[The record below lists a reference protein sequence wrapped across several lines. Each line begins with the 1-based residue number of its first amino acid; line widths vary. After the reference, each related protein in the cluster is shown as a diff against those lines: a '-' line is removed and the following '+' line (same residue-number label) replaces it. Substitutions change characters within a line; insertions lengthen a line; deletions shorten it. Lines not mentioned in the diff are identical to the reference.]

1 MREILHC
8 YCLGGLDA
16 VYQRDTETGA
26 VELLLAPAE
35 AEGFTYRNDC
45 AAEPLI
51 QAKLAEDDAPSYF
64 SGGRTMRN
72 SPTTRAIQYVG
83 QTAQTFADKIV
94 ITTKLAD
101 PRGLDYTHTLTLYAD
116 NPAAEVV
123 TSVANCGD
131 RPVTFEML
139 SSFTLGSLPLFSRG
153 LAPETI
159 KIHRLRST
167 WSAEGRLVTENAED
181 LQLEPSW
188 KCYSANSV
196 RFGSVGS
203 FPVRGYVPFCAVE
216 DTAHHMVWAA
226 VTTQGSSWQMEL
238 YRQDFGLSLSG
249 GLADRE
255 FGAWTKTLA
264 PGESFTAPKAV
275 LTAVWGSLDEA
286 AQALAENTRRAIEPR
301 LPACERTLPV
311 IFNEF
316 CSTWGKPTEETVL
329 RHVRALKGKNL
340 GYYVIDAGWYDDAS
354 FEAATKLGKWELSRK
369 AFPHG
374 LKYVVDAIHDA
385 GMKAGIWFE
394 FEMAGRDE
402 PDCFNKTEWLLTR
415 DGRPITAGDRRFWD
429 MRKPEVQE
437 YLAHKVI
444 DFLRANELDYMKVDY
459 NETIGLGCDGAESLG
474 EGLRQQ
480 IAATQQFFARIRR
493 ELPDLVLE
501 LCASGGHRLCHSFLE
516 LSCMASF
523 SDAHE
528 CDEIPI
534 IAANM
539 HRMILPRQS
548 QIWAVVKAEHP
559 LQKLYYQICSG
570 LLGRLCFSGEPDALS
585 AEQWAVMDEGTAFY
599 AKAAPIIDRGVSVR
613 YGSEIVS
620 YRAPKG
626 WQGVV
631 RRGKTQTLVV
641 IHTFGAA
648 PDAVTLPV
656 RGKLAA
662 QFLRGG
668 LTVDTADGLTVRGLR
683 DFDAAAF
690 ILENEVCDFD
700 AVDFIL
706 GNEV

>member
-1 MREILHC
+1 M
-8 YCLGGLDA
+8 
-16 VYQRDTETGA
+16 TEA
-26 VELLLAPAE
+26 
-35 AEGFTYRNDC
+35 
-45 AAEPLI
+45 
-51 QAKLAEDDAPSYF
+51 
-64 SGGRTMRN
+64 
-72 SPTTRAIQYVG
+72 
-83 QTAQTFADKIV
+83 
-94 ITTKLAD
+94 
-101 PRGLDYTHTLTLYAD
+101 
-116 NPAAEVV
+116 
-123 TSVANCGD
+123 
-131 RPVTFEML
+131 
-139 SSFTLGSLPLFSRG
+139 
-153 LAPETI
+153 
-159 KIHRLRST
+159 
-167 WSAEGRLVTENAED
+167 AED

-203 FPVRGYVPFCAVE
+203 FPVRGFVPFCAVD
-216 DTAHHMVWAA
+216 DTAHGVTWAA

-255 FGAWTKTLA
+255 FGAWCKTLA
-264 PGESFTAPKAV
+264 PGACFTAPKAIV
-275 LTAVWGSLDEA
+275 TAVRGGVDEA
-286 AQALAENTRRAIEPR
+286 AQALAENDRRSVEPL
-301 LPACERTLPV
+301 LPAADRPLPV
-311 IFNEF
+311 LFNEF

-340 GYYVIDAGWYDDAS
+340 GYYVIDAGWYDDES

-394 FEMAGRDE
+394 FEVAGRDE
-402 PDCFNKTEWLLTR
+402 PDCFNKTAWLLTR

-444 DFLRANELDYMKVDY
+444 DFLRDNDIDYMKVDY
-459 NETIGLGCDGAESLG
+459 NENIGLGCDGAESLG

-480 IAATQQFFARIRR
+480 IAATQAFFARIRR

-548 QIWAVVKAEHP
+548 QIWAVVKAGQP

-585 AEQWAVMDEGTAFY
+585 DAQWAIMDEGTAFY
-599 AKAAPIIDRGVSVR
+599 AKAAPIIDHGVSQR
-613 YGSEIVS
+613 FGSRIVS

-626 WQGVV
+626 WQAVV
-631 RRGKTQTLVV
+631 RRGETQTLVV
-641 IHTFGAA
+641 VHTFGAA
-648 PDAVTLPV
+648 PEAVTLPV
-656 RGKLAA
+656 GGKIAA
-662 QFLRGG
+662 QFMR
-668 LTVDTADGLTVRGLR
+668 DGLTVTHLDGQLTVHGFA

-690 ILENEVCDFD
+690 ILENEV
-700 AVDFIL
+700 
-706 GNEV
+706 

>member
-1 MREILHC
+1 MREILNR
-8 YCLGGLDA
+8 YTLGGLTAAYRREGDI
-16 VYQRDTETGA
+16 
-26 VELLLAPAE
+26 VELLLVPAGS
-35 AEGFTYRNDC
+35 EGGIARADC

-51 QAKLAEDDAPSYF
+51 QAKLTEDDAPAFF

-72 SPTTRAIQYVG
+72 SPTVKAMRYAG
-83 QTAQTFADKIV
+83 QTAQVFDDKIV
-94 ITTKLAD
+94 IVTKLAD
-101 PRGLDYTHTLTLYAD
+101 PRGLAYTHTLTLYAD

-123 TSVANCGD
+123 TSVENTGSEAH
-131 RPVTFEML
+131 TLEML
-139 SSFTLGSLPLFSRG
+139 SSFTLGSLSPFSAG
-153 LAPETI
+153 LAPETL

-167 WSAEGRLVTENAED
+167 WSAEGRLVTEAAED

-203 FPVRGYVPFCAVE
+203 FPVRGFVPFCAVE
-216 DTAHHMVWAA
+216 DTAHGVTWAA
-226 VTTQGSSWQMEL
+226 ATTQGSSWQMEL

-255 FGAWTKTLA
+255 FGAWCKTLA
-264 PGESFTAPKAV
+264 PGETFTAPKAV
-275 LTAVWGSLDEA
+275 VTAVQGGVDLA
-286 AQALAENTRRAIEPR
+286 AQVLAENTRRSVEPI
-301 LPACERTLPV
+301 LPESEKSMPV
-311 IFNEF
+311 LFNEF
-316 CSTWGKPTEETVL
+316 CSTWGSPTEETILKHLESL
-329 RHVRALKGKNL
+329 RGHNL
-340 GYYVIDAGWYDDAS
+340 GYYVIDAGWYDDES
-354 FEAATKLGKWELSRK
+354 FEAASKLGKWELSEK
-369 AFPHG
+369 HFPHG
-374 LKYVVDAIHDA
+374 MRYVVEKIHNA

-402 PDCFNKTEWLLTR
+402 PDCFNRTEWQLTR
-415 DGRPITAGDRRFWD
+415 GGIPITAGDRRFWD

-444 DFLRANELDYMKVDY
+444 DFLRENELDYMKVDY

-474 EGLRQQ
+474 EGLYEQ
-480 IAATQQFFARIRR
+480 ILASQQFFARIRR

-516 LSCMASF
+516 LACMASF

-548 QIWAVVKAEHP
+548 QIWAVVKAGQP
-559 LQKLYYQICSG
+559 LQKLYYQICSW

-585 AEQWAVMDEGTAFY
+585 AAQWTVMDEGTAFY
-599 AKAAPIIDRGVSVR
+599 GKAASIIDHGVSQR
-613 YGSEIVS
+613 FGSRIVS

-626 WQGVV
+626 WQAVV
-631 RRGKTQTLVV
+631 RRGETQTLVV
-641 IHTFGAA
+641 MHTFGAA
-648 PDAVTLPV
+648 PEAVTLPAG
-656 RGKLAA
+656 GKIAA
-662 QFLRGG
+662 QFMRYG
-668 LTVDTADGLTVRGLR
+668 LTVTHLDGQLTVQGLT

-690 ILENEVCDFD
+690 ILENE
-700 AVDFIL
+700 
-706 GNEV
+706 G

>member
-1 MREILHC
+1 MREILNT
-8 YCLGGLDA
+8 YVLGGLTA
-16 VYQRDTETGA
+16 VYRRDAEAGT
-26 VELLLAPAE
+26 VELLLVPADSE
-35 AEGFTYRNDC
+35 DKIVRDDC
-45 AAEPLI
+45 AAEPLV
-51 QAKLAEDDAPSYF
+51 QAKLAEDDAPSFF

-83 QTAQTFADKIV
+83 QEAQTSADKIV

-101 PRGLDYTHTLTLYAD
+101 PRGLAYTHTLTLYAD
-116 NPAAEVV
+116 TPAAEVV
-123 TSVANCGD
+123 TSVENTGSKS
-131 RPVTFEML
+131 VTFEML
-139 SSFTLGSLPLFSRG
+139 SSFTLGSLSPFSTG
-153 LAPETI
+153 LAPESV
-159 KIHRLRST
+159 KIHRMRST

-216 DTAHHMVWAA
+216 DTAHGVTWAA
-226 VTTQGSSWQMEL
+226 ATTHASSWQMEL

-255 FGAWTKTLA
+255 FGAWCKTLA
-264 PGESFTAPKAV
+264 PGETFTAPKAV
-275 LTAVWGSLDEA
+275 LTAVRGGVDEA
-286 AQALAENTRRAIEPR
+286 AQTLAENIRRSIEPL
-301 LPACERTLPV
+301 LPESEKTLPV
-311 IFNEF
+311 LFNEF

-340 GYYVIDAGWYDDAS
+340 GYYVIDAGWYDDES
-354 FEAATKLGKWELSRK
+354 FEAATKLGRWELSRK

-394 FEMAGRDE
+394 FEVAGRDE

-437 YLAHKVI
+437 YLAHRVI
-444 DFLRANELDYMKVDY
+444 DFLRSNDIDYMKVDY

-480 IAATQQFFARIRR
+480 IAATQAFFARIRR

-516 LSCMASF
+516 LACMASF

-548 QIWAVVKAEHP
+548 QIWAVVKAGQP

-585 AEQWAVMDEGTAFY
+585 AAQWTVMDEGTAFY
-599 AKAAPIIDRGVSVR
+599 AKAAPIIDHGVSR
-613 YGSEIVS
+613 RFGSRIVS

-626 WQGVV
+626 WQAVV
-631 RRGKTQTLVV
+631 RRGETQTLVV
-641 IHTFGAA
+641 VHTFGAV
-648 PDAVTLPV
+648 PEAVTLPV
-656 RGKLAA
+656 GGKIAA
-662 QFLRGG
+662 QFMRDGLAVTHLDDQ
-668 LTVDTADGLTVRGLR
+668 LTVHGLA

-690 ILENEVCDFD
+690 ILENEV
-700 AVDFIL
+700 
-706 GNEV
+706 

>member
-1 MREILHC
+1 MREILNR
-8 YCLGGLDA
+8 YTLGGLTA
-16 VYQRDTETGA
+16 VYRREGA
-26 VELLLAPAE
+26 VVELLLVPAGS
-35 AEGFTYRNDC
+35 EGRIARADC

-51 QAKLAEDDAPSYF
+51 QAKLTEDDAPAFF

-72 SPTTRAIQYVG
+72 SPTVKAMQYAG
-83 QTAQTFADKIV
+83 QTAQNFSDKTV
-94 ITTKLAD
+94 VVTKLTD
-101 PRGLDYTHTLTLYAD
+101 PRGLAYTHTLTLYAD

-123 TSVANCGD
+123 TRVENIGSEA
-131 RPVTFEML
+131 RTLEML
-139 SSFTLGSLPLFSRG
+139 SSFTLGSLSPFSEG
-153 LAPETI
+153 LAPESL

-167 WSAEGRLVTENAED
+167 WSAEGRLVTEAAED

-203 FPVRGYVPFCAVE
+203 FPVRGFVPFCAVE
-216 DTAHHMVWAA
+216 DTAHGVTWAA

-255 FGAWTKTLA
+255 FGAWCKTLA
-264 PGESFTAPKAV
+264 PGACFTAPKAIV
-275 LTAVWGSLDEA
+275 TAVRGGADTA
-286 AQALAENTRRAIEPR
+286 AQVLAENTRRAIEPL
-301 LPACERTLPV
+301 LPASEKTLPV
-311 IFNEF
+311 LFNEF

-340 GYYVIDAGWYDDAS
+340 GYYVIDAGWYDDES
-354 FEAATKLGKWELSRK
+354 FEAATKLGRWELSRK

-374 LKYVVDAIHDA
+374 LKYVVDAIHNA
-385 GMKAGIWFE
+385 GMKVGIWFE
-394 FEMAGRDE
+394 FEMVGRDE

-415 DGRPITAGDRRFWD
+415 DGRPITAGNRRFWD

-437 YLAHKVI
+437 YLAHRVI
-444 DFLRANELDYMKVDY
+444 DFLRSNGIDYMKVDY

-474 EGLRQQ
+474 EGLYEQ
-480 IAATQQFFARIRR
+480 ILASQQFFARIRR

-501 LCASGGHRLCHSFLE
+501 LCASGGHRLCHSFVALA
-516 LSCMASF
+516 CMASF

-548 QIWAVVKAEHP
+548 QIWAVVKGEHP

-570 LLGRLCFSGEPDALS
+570 LLGRLCYSGHPQDLT

-599 AKAAPIIDRGVSVR
+599 AKAAPIIDHGVSQR
-613 YGSEIVS
+613 FGSRIVS
-620 YRAPKG
+620 YRAPRG
-626 WQGVV
+626 WQAVV
-631 RRGKTQTLVV
+631 RRGETQTLVV
-641 IHTFGAA
+641 VHTFGAA
-648 PDAVTLPV
+648 PEAVTLPV
-656 RGKLAA
+656 GGKIAA
-662 QFLRGG
+662 QFMR
-668 LTVDTADGLTVRGLR
+668 DGLTVTLPDGQLTVQGLV

-690 ILENEVCDFD
+690 ILENE
-700 AVDFIL
+700 
-706 GNEV
+706 G

>member
-1 MREILHC
+1 MREILKS
-8 YCLGGLDA
+8 YTLGGLTALYRREGD
-16 VYQRDTETGA
+16 A
-26 VELLLAPAE
+26 VELLLVPAGS
-35 AEGFTYRNDC
+35 EGDITRTDC

-51 QAKLAEDDAPSYF
+51 QAKLTEDDAPAFF

-72 SPTTRAIQYVG
+72 SPTVKAMRYAG
-83 QTAQTFADKIV
+83 QTAQVFDDKIV
-94 ITTKLAD
+94 IVTKLTD
-101 PRGLDYTHTLTLYAD
+101 PRGLAYTHTLTLYAD

-123 TSVANCGD
+123 TSVENTGSEAH
-131 RPVTFEML
+131 TLEML
-139 SSFTLGSLPLFSRG
+139 SSFTLGSLSPFSTG
-153 LAPETI
+153 LAPETL

-167 WSAEGRLVTENAED
+167 WSAEGRLVTEAAED

-203 FPVRGYVPFCAVE
+203 FPVRGFVPFCAVE
-216 DTAHHMVWAA
+216 DTAHSVTWAA
-226 VTTQGSSWQMEL
+226 AAAQGSSWQMEL

-255 FGAWTKTLA
+255 FGAWCKTLA
-264 PGESFTAPKAV
+264 PGACFTAPKAIV
-275 LTAVWGSLDEA
+275 TAVRGGADTA
-286 AQALAENTRRAIEPR
+286 AQVLAENARRAIEPL
-301 LPACERTLPV
+301 LPASEKTLPV
-311 IFNEF
+311 LFNEF

-340 GYYVIDAGWYDDAS
+340 GYYVIDAGWYDDDA

-394 FEMAGRDE
+394 FEVAGRDE
-402 PDCFNKTEWLLTR
+402 PDCFNKTDWLLTR

-437 YLAHKVI
+437 YLAHRVI
-444 DFLRANELDYMKVDY
+444 DFLRDNDIDYMKVDY
-459 NETIGLGCDGAESLG
+459 NENIGLGCDGAESLG

-480 IAATQQFFARIRR
+480 IAATQAVFARIRR
-493 ELPDLVLE
+493 ELPYLVLE

-516 LSCMASF
+516 LACMASF

-548 QIWAVVKAEHP
+548 QSWAVVKAEHP
-559 LQKLYYQICSG
+559 LQKLYYRICGG
-570 LLGRLCFSGEPDALS
+570 LLGRLCFSGEPDALT
-585 AEQWAVMDEGTAFY
+585 AAQWAVMDEGTEFY
-599 AKAAPIIDRGVSVR
+599 AKAAPIIDRGVSQR
-613 YGSEIVS
+613 FGPPIVS
-620 YRAPKG
+620 YRAPRG
-626 WQGVV
+626 WQAVV

-641 IHTFGAA
+641 VHTFGSA
-648 PDAVTLPV
+648 PEAVTLPV
-656 RGKLAA
+656 SGKIAA
-662 QFLRGG
+662 QFMRSG
-668 LTVDTADGLTVRGLR
+668 LTVTQTNGQLAVHGLT
-683 DFDAAAF
+683 DFDAAAI
-690 ILENEVCDFD
+690 ILENEV
-700 AVDFIL
+700 
-706 GNEV
+706 

>member
-1 MREILHC
+1 MREILNR
-8 YCLGGLDA
+8 YTLGGLTAAYRREGDI
-16 VYQRDTETGA
+16 
-26 VELLLAPAE
+26 VELLLVPAGS
-35 AEGFTYRNDC
+35 EGGIARADC

-51 QAKLAEDDAPSYF
+51 QAKLTEDDAPAFF

-72 SPTTRAIQYVG
+72 SPTVKAMRYAG
-83 QTAQTFADKIV
+83 QTAQVFDDKIV
-94 ITTKLAD
+94 IVTKLTD
-101 PRGLDYTHTLTLYAD
+101 PRGLAYTHTLTLYAD

-123 TSVANCGD
+123 TSVENTGSEAH
-131 RPVTFEML
+131 TLEML
-139 SSFTLGSLPLFSRG
+139 SSFTLGSLSPFSAG
-153 LAPETI
+153 LAPESL

-167 WSAEGRLVTENAED
+167 WSAEGRLVTAAAED

-203 FPVRGYVPFCAVE
+203 FPVRGFAPFCAVE
-216 DTAHHMVWAA
+216 DTAHGVTWAA
-226 VTTQGSSWQMEL
+226 ATTQGSSWQMEL

-255 FGAWTKTLA
+255 FGAWCKTLA
-264 PGESFTAPKAV
+264 PGACFTAPKAV
-275 LTAVWGSLDEA
+275 VTAVQGGVDLA
-286 AQALAENTRRAIEPR
+286 AQALAENTRRSVEPI
-301 LPACERTLPV
+301 LPESEKSLPV
-311 IFNEF
+311 LFNEF
-316 CSTWGKPTEETVL
+316 CSTWGSPTEETIL
-329 RHVRALKGKNL
+329 KHLESLKGHNL
-340 GYYVIDAGWYDDAS
+340 GYYVIDAGWYDDLS
-354 FEAATKLGKWELSRK
+354 FEAASKLGKWELSK
-369 AFPHG
+369 KHFPHG
-374 LKYVVDAIHDA
+374 MRYVVEKIHDA

-402 PDCFNKTEWLLTR
+402 PDCFTKTDWLLTR
-415 DGRPITAGDRRFWD
+415 GGIPITAGDRRFWD

-444 DFLRANELDYMKVDY
+444 DFLRENDLDYMKVDY

-474 EGLRQQ
+474 EGLYEQ
-480 IAATQQFFARIRR
+480 ILASQQFFARIRR

-548 QIWAVVKAEHP
+548 QIWAVVKGEHP

-570 LLGRLCFSGEPDALS
+570 LLGRLCYSGHPQDLTT
-585 AEQWAVMDEGTAFY
+585 EQWAIMDEGTAFY
-599 AKAAPIIDRGVSVR
+599 AKAAPIIDHGVSQR
-613 YGSEIVS
+613 FGSRIVS

-626 WQGVV
+626 WQAVV
-631 RRGKTQTLVV
+631 RRGETQTLVV
-641 IHTFGAA
+641 VHTFGAA
-648 PDAVTLPV
+648 PEAVPLPAG
-656 RGKLAA
+656 GKIAA
-662 QFLRGG
+662 QFMR
-668 LTVDTADGLTVRGLR
+668 DGLTVTHLDGQLTVHGLT

-690 ILENEVCDFD
+690 ILENEV
-700 AVDFIL
+700 
-706 GNEV
+706 

>member
-1 MREILHC
+1 MREILNR
-8 YCLGGLDA
+8 YTLGGLTA
-16 VYQRDTETGA
+16 VYRREGDV
-26 VELLLAPAE
+26 VELLLVPAGS
-35 AEGFTYRNDC
+35 EGSIARADC

-51 QAKLAEDDAPSYF
+51 QAKLTEDDAPAFF

-72 SPTTRAIQYVG
+72 SPTVKTMRYAG
-83 QTAQTFADKIV
+83 QTAQKSADKTV
-94 ITTKLAD
+94 VVTKLAD
-101 PRGLDYTHTLTLYAD
+101 PRGLAYTHTLTLYAD

-123 TSVANCGD
+123 TSVENTGSEAH
-131 RPVTFEML
+131 TLEML
-139 SSFTLGSLPLFSRG
+139 SSFTLGSLSPFSAG
-153 LAPETI
+153 LAPETL

-167 WSAEGRLVTENAED
+167 WSAEGRLVTEAAED

-203 FPVRGYVPFCAVE
+203 FPVRGFVPFCAVE
-216 DTAHHMVWAA
+216 DTAHGVTWAA
-226 VTTQGSSWQMEL
+226 ATTQGSSWQMEL

-255 FGAWTKTLA
+255 FGAWCKTLA
-264 PGESFTAPKAV
+264 PGETFTAPKAV
-275 LTAVWGSLDEA
+275 VTAVQGGVDLA
-286 AQALAENTRRAIEPR
+286 AQVLAENTRRSVEPI
-301 LPACERTLPV
+301 LPESEKSMPV
-311 IFNEF
+311 LFNEF
-316 CSTWGKPTEETVL
+316 CSTWGSPTEETILKHLESL
-329 RHVRALKGKNL
+329 RGHNL
-340 GYYVIDAGWYDDAS
+340 GYYVIDAGWYDDES
-354 FEAATKLGKWELSRK
+354 FEAASKLGKWELSEK
-369 AFPHG
+369 HFPHG
-374 LKYVVDAIHDA
+374 MRYVVEKIHNA

-402 PDCFNKTEWLLTR
+402 PDCFNRTEWQLTR
-415 DGRPITAGDRRFWD
+415 GGIPITAGDRRFWD

-444 DFLRANELDYMKVDY
+444 DFLRENELDYMKVDY

-474 EGLRQQ
+474 EGLYEQ
-480 IAATQQFFARIRR
+480 ILASQQFFARIRR

-516 LSCMASF
+516 LACMASF

-548 QIWAVVKAEHP
+548 QIWAVVKAGQP
-559 LQKLYYQICSG
+559 LQKLYYQICSW

-585 AEQWAVMDEGTAFY
+585 AAQWTVMDEGTAFY
-599 AKAAPIIDRGVSVR
+599 GKAASIIDHGVSQR
-613 YGSEIVS
+613 FGSRIVS

-626 WQGVV
+626 WQAVV
-631 RRGKTQTLVV
+631 RRGETQTLVV
-641 IHTFGAA
+641 MHTFGAA
-648 PDAVTLPV
+648 PEAVTLPAG
-656 RGKLAA
+656 GKIAA
-662 QFLRGG
+662 QFMRYG
-668 LTVDTADGLTVRGLR
+668 LTVTHLDGQLTVQGLT

-690 ILENEVCDFD
+690 ILENE
-700 AVDFIL
+700 
-706 GNEV
+706 G

>member
-1 MREILHC
+1 MREILKS
-8 YCLGGLDA
+8 YTLGGLTALYRREGD
-16 VYQRDTETGA
+16 A
-26 VELLLAPAE
+26 VELLLVPAGS
-35 AEGFTYRNDC
+35 EGDITRTDC

-51 QAKLAEDDAPSYF
+51 QAKLTEDDAPAFF

-72 SPTTRAIQYVG
+72 SPTVKAMRYAG
-83 QTAQTFADKIV
+83 QTAQVFDDKIV
-94 ITTKLAD
+94 IVTKLTD
-101 PRGLDYTHTLTLYAD
+101 PRGLAYTHTLTLYAD

-123 TSVANCGD
+123 TSVENTGSEAH
-131 RPVTFEML
+131 TLEML
-139 SSFTLGSLPLFSRG
+139 SSFTLGSLSPFSTG
-153 LAPETI
+153 LAPETL

-167 WSAEGRLVTENAED
+167 WSAEGRLVTEAAED

-203 FPVRGYVPFCAVE
+203 FPVRGFVPFCAVE
-216 DTAHHMVWAA
+216 DTAHSVTWAA
-226 VTTQGSSWQMEL
+226 AAAQGSSWQMEL

-255 FGAWTKTLA
+255 FGAWCKTLA
-264 PGESFTAPKAV
+264 PGACFTAPKAIV
-275 LTAVWGSLDEA
+275 TAVRGGADTA
-286 AQALAENTRRAIEPR
+286 AQVLAENARRAIEPL
-301 LPACERTLPV
+301 LPASEKTLPV
-311 IFNEF
+311 LFNEF

-340 GYYVIDAGWYDDAS
+340 GYYVIDAGWYDDDA

-394 FEMAGRDE
+394 FEVAGRDE
-402 PDCFNKTEWLLTR
+402 PDCFNKTDWLLTR

-437 YLAHKVI
+437 YLAHRVI
-444 DFLRANELDYMKVDY
+444 DFLRDNDIDYMKVDY
-459 NETIGLGCDGAESLG
+459 NENIGLGCDGAESLG

-480 IAATQQFFARIRR
+480 IAATQAFFARIRR

-516 LSCMASF
+516 LACMASF

-559 LQKLYYQICSG
+559 LQKLYYRICGG
-570 LLGRLCFSGEPDALS
+570 LLGRLCFSGEPDALT
-585 AEQWAVMDEGTAFY
+585 AAQWAVMDEGTEFY
-599 AKAAPIIDRGVSVR
+599 AKAAPIIDRGVSQR
-613 YGSEIVS
+613 FGPPIVS
-620 YRAPKG
+620 YRAPRG
-626 WQGVV
+626 WQAVV

-641 IHTFGAA
+641 VHTFGSA
-648 PDAVTLPV
+648 PEAVTLPV
-656 RGKLAA
+656 SGKIAA
-662 QFLRGG
+662 QFMRSG
-668 LTVDTADGLTVRGLR
+668 LTVTQTNGQLAVHGLT
-683 DFDAAAF
+683 DFDAAAI
-690 ILENEVCDFD
+690 ILENEV
-700 AVDFIL
+700 
-706 GNEV
+706 

>member
-1 MREILHC
+1 MREILNR
-8 YCLGGLDA
+8 YTLGGLTA
-16 VYQRDTETGA
+16 VYRREGA
-26 VELLLAPAE
+26 VVELLLVPAGS
-35 AEGFTYRNDC
+35 EGCIARADC

-51 QAKLAEDDAPSYF
+51 QAKLTEDDAPAFF

-72 SPTTRAIQYVG
+72 SPTVKAMQYAG
-83 QTAQTFADKIV
+83 QTAQNFSDKTV
-94 ITTKLAD
+94 VVTKLTD
-101 PRGLDYTHTLTLYAD
+101 PRGLAYTHTLTLYAD

-123 TSVANCGD
+123 TSVENTGSEA
-131 RPVTFEML
+131 RTLEML
-139 SSFTLGSLPLFSRG
+139 SSFTLGSLSPFSEG
-153 LAPETI
+153 LAPESL

-167 WSAEGRLVTENAED
+167 WSAEGRLVTEAAED

-203 FPVRGYVPFCAVE
+203 FPVRGFVPFCAVE
-216 DTAHHMVWAA
+216 DTAHGVTWAA
-226 VTTQGSSWQMEL
+226 VTTQSSSWQMEL

-249 GLADRE
+249 ELADRE
-255 FGAWTKTLA
+255 FGAWCKTLA
-264 PGESFTAPKAV
+264 PGERFTAPKAV
-275 LTAVWGSLDEA
+275 LTAVRGGADTA
-286 AQALAENTRRAIEPR
+286 AQVLAENTRRAIEPL
-301 LPACERTLPV
+301 LPAADRPLPV
-311 IFNEF
+311 LFNEF

-340 GYYVIDAGWYDDAS
+340 GYYVIDAGWYDDES

-394 FEMAGRDE
+394 FEVVGRDE

-437 YLAHKVI
+437 YLAHRVI
-444 DFLRANELDYMKVDY
+444 DFLRDNDIDYMKVDY

-474 EGLRQQ
+474 EGLYEQ
-480 IAATQQFFARIRR
+480 ILASQQFFARIRR

-548 QIWAVVKAEHP
+548 QIWAVVKAGQP

-585 AEQWAVMDEGTAFY
+585 DAQWAIMDEGTAFY
-599 AKAAPIIDRGVSVR
+599 AKAAPIIDHGVSGR
-613 YGSEIVS
+613 FGSRIVS

-626 WQGVV
+626 WQAVV
-631 RRGKTQTLVV
+631 RRGETQTLVV
-641 IHTFGAA
+641 VHTFGAA
-648 PDAVTLPV
+648 PEAVTLPV
-656 RGKLAA
+656 GGKIAA
-662 QFLRGG
+662 QFMR
-668 LTVDTADGLTVRGLR
+668 DGLTVTHLDGQLTLQGLA

-690 ILENEVCDFD
+690 ILENE
-700 AVDFIL
+700 
-706 GNEV
+706 G

>member
-1 MREILHC
+1 MREILNR
-8 YCLGGLDA
+8 YTLGGLTA
-16 VYQRDTETGA
+16 VYRREGDV
-26 VELLLAPAE
+26 VELLLVPAGS
-35 AEGFTYRNDC
+35 EGSIARADC

-51 QAKLAEDDAPSYF
+51 QAKLTEDDAPAFF

-72 SPTTRAIQYVG
+72 SPTVKAMRYAG
-83 QTAQTFADKIV
+83 QTAQVFDDKIV
-94 ITTKLAD
+94 IVTKLTD
-101 PRGLDYTHTLTLYAD
+101 PRGLAYTHTLTLYAD
-116 NPAAEVV
+116 NPAAQVV
-123 TSVANCGD
+123 TSVENTGST
-131 RPVTFEML
+131 PVTFEML
-139 SSFTLGSLPLFSRG
+139 SSFTLGSLSPFSAG
-153 LAPETI
+153 LAPESL

-203 FPVRGYVPFCAVE
+203 FPVRGFVPFCAVE
-216 DTAHHMVWAA
+216 DTAHGVTWAA

-255 FGAWTKTLA
+255 FGAWCKTLA
-264 PGESFTAPKAV
+264 PGETFTAPKAV
-275 LTAVWGSLDEA
+275 VTAVQGGVDLA
-286 AQALAENTRRAIEPR
+286 AQALAENTRRTIEPL
-301 LPACERTLPV
+301 LPASEKTLPV
-311 IFNEF
+311 LFNEF
-316 CSTWGKPTEETVL
+316 CSTWGKPTEETIL
-329 RHVRALKGKNL
+329 KHLESLKGHNL
-340 GYYVIDAGWYDDAS
+340 GYYVIDAGWYDDDA
-354 FEAATKLGKWELSRK
+354 FEAATKLGRWELSRK

-394 FEMAGRDE
+394 FEMVGRDE

-437 YLAHKVI
+437 YLARKVI
-444 DFLRANELDYMKVDY
+444 DFLRENDLDYMKVDY
-459 NETIGLGCDGAESLG
+459 NEDIGLGCDGAESLG
-474 EGLRQQ
+474 EGLYEQ
-480 IAATQQFFARIRR
+480 ILATQVFFARIRR

-548 QIWAVVKAEHP
+548 QIWAVVKGEHP

-570 LLGRLCFSGEPDALS
+570 LLGRLCYSGHPQDLT
-585 AEQWAVMDEGTAFY
+585 AEQWAIMDEGTAFY
-599 AKAAPIIDRGVSVR
+599 AKAAPIIDHGVSQR
-613 YGSEIVS
+613 FGSRIVS
-620 YRAPKG
+620 YRAPRG
-626 WQGVV
+626 WQAVV
-631 RRGKTQTLVV
+631 RRGETQTLVV
-641 IHTFGAA
+641 VHTFGAA
-648 PDAVTLPV
+648 PEAVTLPV
-656 RGKLAA
+656 GGKIAA
-662 QFLRGG
+662 QLMRYG
-668 LTVDTADGLTVRGLR
+668 LTVTHLDGQLTVHGLT

-690 ILENEVCDFD
+690 ILENE
-700 AVDFIL
+700 
-706 GNEV
+706 G

>member
-1 MREILHC
+1 MREILNR
-8 YCLGGLDA
+8 YTLGGLTA
-16 VYQRDTETGA
+16 VYRREGDV
-26 VELLLAPAE
+26 VELLLVPAGS
-35 AEGFTYRNDC
+35 EGGIARADC

-51 QAKLAEDDAPSYF
+51 QAKLTEDDAPAFF

-72 SPTTRAIQYVG
+72 SPTVKAMRYAG
-83 QTAQTFADKIV
+83 QTAQVFDDKIV
-94 ITTKLAD
+94 IVTKLTD
-101 PRGLDYTHTLTLYAD
+101 PHGLAYTHTLTLYAD

-123 TSVANCGD
+123 TSVENTGSEAH
-131 RPVTFEML
+131 TLEML
-139 SSFTLGSLPLFSRG
+139 SSFTLGSLSPFSAG
-153 LAPETI
+153 LAPESL

-167 WSAEGRLVTENAED
+167 WSAEGRLVTEAAED

-203 FPVRGYVPFCAVE
+203 FPVRGFVPFCAVE
-216 DTAHHMVWAA
+216 DTAHGVTWAA
-226 VTTQGSSWQMEL
+226 ATTQGSSWQMEL
-238 YRQDFGLSLSG
+238 YRSDMGLSLSG

-255 FGAWTKTLA
+255 FGAWCKTLA
-264 PGESFTAPKAV
+264 PGACFTAPKAV
-275 LTAVWGSLDEA
+275 LTAVRGGVDAA
-286 AQALAENTRRAIEPR
+286 AQALAENTRRSVEPI
-301 LPACERTLPV
+301 LPESEKSMPV
-311 IFNEF
+311 LFNEF
-316 CSTWGKPTEETVL
+316 CSTWGSPTEETIF
-329 RHVRALKGKNL
+329 RHLESLKGHNL
-340 GYYVIDAGWYDDAS
+340 GYYVIDAGWYDDES
-354 FEAATKLGKWELSRK
+354 FEAASKLGKWELSK
-369 AFPHG
+369 KHFPHG
-374 LKYVVDAIHDA
+374 MRYVVEKIHDA

-402 PDCFNKTEWLLTR
+402 PDCFNKTEWQLTR
-415 DGRPITAGDRRFWD
+415 GGIPITAGDRRFWD

-444 DFLRANELDYMKVDY
+444 DFLRDNDLDYMKVDY
-459 NETIGLGCDGAESLG
+459 NEDIGLGCDGAESLG
-474 EGLRQQ
+474 EGLYEQ
-480 IAATQQFFARIRR
+480 ILATQVFFARIRR
-493 ELPDLVLE
+493 ELPNLVLE

-516 LSCMASF
+516 LACMASF

-548 QIWAVVKAEHP
+548 QIWAVVKGEHP

-570 LLGRLCFSGEPDALS
+570 LLGRLCYSGHPQDLT

-599 AKAAPIIDRGVSVR
+599 AKAAPIIDRGISTR

-626 WQGVV
+626 WQAVV

-641 IHTFGAA
+641 VHTFGAA
-648 PDAVTLPV
+648 PEAVTLPV
-656 RGKLAA
+656 GGKIAA
-662 QFLRGG
+662 QLMR
-668 LTVDTADGLTVRGLR
+668 DGLTVTHPDDRLTVHGLT

-690 ILENEVCDFD
+690 ILENEV
-700 AVDFIL
+700 
-706 GNEV
+706 